1 MRGTVNFFDNAKG
14 WGFITDEN
22 GKDHFVHYSSI
33 LIENGR
39 KHLSEGDIVE
49 FEVGNG
55 ATDREQAVN
64 VQPILTLAMVTH
76 ELSKEELHPMRIIDD
91 KGKHGWNVA
100 DKSDNPVVN
109 DEMDLVG
116 LAAYAG
122 IDVEGLM
129 KRKTIEDY
137 KSILKDTMD
146 TLEQSQMLCEGFK
159 NI

>member
-1 MRGTVNFFDNAKG
+1 MRGTVKFFDNAKG

-64 VQPILTLAMVTH
+64 VQPILTRKMVEKTL
-76 ELSKEELHPMRIIDD
+76 EKENLKVKTMKDAFGVKKYVVTNAENVLQTDENGMTFEEL
-91 KGKHGWNVA
+91 
-100 DKSDNPVVN
+100 
-109 DEMDLVG
+109 VG
-116 LAAYAG
+116 YAG
-122 IDVEGLM
+122 LHYPM
-129 KRKTIEDY
+129 
-137 KSILKDTMD
+137 
-146 TLEQSQMLCEGFK
+146 
-159 NI
+159 

>member
-1 MRGTVNFFDNAKG
+1 MRGTVKWFNNAKG

-22 GKDHFVHYSSI
+22 SKEHFVHYLSI
-33 LIENGR
+33 LIDGH
-39 KHLSEGDIVE
+39 KQLSKGDIVE

-55 ATDREQAVN
+55 TTGREQAVN
-64 VQPILTLAMVTH
+64 VQPILTLAMVAH